1 MVACPITASDNWTA
15 AQILTPILI
24 AFFLSL
30 SFILYLQYKNG
41 GLSRPRSVASMRGAQ
56 QTQRPRGWTIDG
68 IRPADSIFLNAE
80 ATPMINSRPHWT
92 SLSLHDADRHRLSP
106 RTRETLS
113 AVIRSIQRL
122 FGRGPTP
129 VSHVPISDTFDI
141 EDSDPEMDPFDTLGS
156 NASSSR
162 TRRNRPSTTVGR
174 SRNSTADRE
183 GPLQSIFQPSEA
195 TRYSAILEPEFDD
208 AHDTVK
214 FMEDG
219 GVRNHDTETTT
230 RDGVM
235 LISRNGRNFSLTG
248 SVISRVSRP
257 PVERDRRSTEVVP
270 PTPTFYQQVSQS
282 RRIF

>member
-1 MVACPITASDNWTA
+1 
-15 AQILTPILI
+15 
-24 AFFLSL
+24 
-30 SFILYLQYKNG
+30 
-41 GLSRPRSVASMRGAQ
+41 MRAAQ

-122 FGRGPTP
+122 FGRGPIP
-129 VSHVPISDTFDI
+129 VSRVPISDSFDI
-141 EDSDPEMDPFDTLGS
+141 EDSDPEMDPFDTLRS

-162 TRRNRPSTTVGR
+162 ARRNFPSTTVGR
-174 SRNSTADRE
+174 GRNSTADRE
-183 GPLQSIFQPSEA
+183 APLQNIFQPSEA
-195 TRYSAILEPEFDD
+195 PRYSTILEPEFDD
-208 AHDTVK
+208 PHDTAK
-214 FMEDG
+214 LMGDG
-219 GVRNHDTETTT
+219 GEHNHDTETTT

-235 LISRNGRNFSLTG
+235 LISRNGQDFSLTG
-248 SVISRVSRP
+248 SMVSRVSRVSRT

-270 PTPTFYQQVSQS
+270 PTPTFYQVSQS
-282 RRIF
+282 